1 MRGRGALSRDS
12 GEKSKRQKKK
22 ERDRRR
28 LCGREETH
36 FSPPTVLASQKQKR
50 RAKMRD
56 EDTPIRPSSS
66 RSRLAN
72 SIRRSRSMQRL
83 ASDGEH
89 ASRLVLFSSLVVGIT
104 LGSLLPRDIPGA
116 DGYFFRSDLVTRGNQ
131 NVFSRDLALSE
142 RRKRAREGV
151 GHAMRFRG
159 FLASPCRPRR
169 SHRRRLFGV
178 FTPSASQLSP
188 PTHPAKKLRHQK
200 QQ

>member
-1 MRGRGALSRDS
+1 MLYREIA
-12 GEKSKRQKKK
+12 ETIKQAKKR

-28 LCGREETH
+28 ICGRDERH
-36 FSPPTVLASQKQKR
+36 IFSPPTVLASQKQKR

-56 EDTPIRPSSS
+56 DDAPIRPSSR

-131 NVFSRDLALSE
+131 NGFSRDLALSE

-151 GHAMRFRG
+151 GHAMRFRVV
-159 FLASPCRPRR
+159 LASPCRPC
-169 SHRRRLFGV
+169 S
-178 FTPSASQLSP
+178 TSS
-188 PTHPAKKLRHQK
+188 
-200 QQ
+200 